1 MSRIV
6 SVWLPRWPILR
17 FLVAQAKKPSDKPV
31 DPDQPFVLAVTG
43 AGGPRI
49 AALNEAAEA
58 FGLMLGEPL
67 ADAPHHMPGAVLVK
81 DLPFLWVGA
90 CGDLPGRPSFELS
103 EVLVSSGQA
112 AGGDQDAS

>member
-17 FLVAQAKKPSDKPV
+17 FLAAQAKKPSEKPV
-31 DPDQPFVLAVTG
+31 APDQPFVLAIAA

-58 FGLMLGEPL
+58 AGLKLGAPL
-67 ADAPHHMPGAVLVK
+67 ADARAQAESLQVRTVDPAAVPAPASQAAAVLEC
-81 DLPFLWVGA
+81 P
-90 CGDLPGRPSFELS
+90 R
-103 EVLVSSGQA
+103 
-112 AGGDQDAS
+112 